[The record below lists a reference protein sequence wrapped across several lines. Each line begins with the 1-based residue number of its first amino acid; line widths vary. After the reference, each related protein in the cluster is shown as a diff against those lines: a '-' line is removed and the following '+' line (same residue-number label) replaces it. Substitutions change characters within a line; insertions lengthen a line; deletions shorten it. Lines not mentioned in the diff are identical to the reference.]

1 MDTVIN
7 YVKGFFGG
15 LGSIMMAIL
24 PIAILWNI
32 LTGGMIFDM
41 DVVGNLSALVTQL
54 GEGGFVGLVVLII
67 LTSFF
72 IDKK

>member
-41 DVVGNLSALVTQL
+41 DVFGNL
-54 GEGGFVGLVVLII
+54 
-67 LTSFF
+67 
-72 IDKK
+72 